1 MRARA
6 RTARIRRLIASLAV
20 LVCAVGCA
28 TCFATALAASSESP
42 FVSSTIELIRG
53 KQVLVANADSRV
65 DRQVTASMIFE
76 AYRKEIYALAVVSI
90 GSTAVF
96 IGLLLKKNHQLRKDI
111 AEIKE
116 RDEKIEY
123 LTYHDK
129 LTGLYNR
136 TYLDGVIENI
146 EVKNQVPTSVLLGDV
161 NGLKLVNDVLGH
173 AAGDLLLQGIA
184 RLLQQYCRP
193 EDIIARQGGDEY
205 VVVMP
210 KTSKEEAARIHR
222 SILDACEQHCVGLL
236 PVHLSLGYGTKEK
249 RRDSIRK
256 ALGDAERMMYEQKL
270 MSSISQSNGVV
281 ENLEKYLEE
290 KDPVAKQHG
299 LRLWKHLSAMGD
311 RLGLSGAEMENLR
324 MLSRMHDIGKIVI
337 GEAAAARSQ
346 HSAEDESLQIRS
358 YPEMGF
364 RIAISSQIL
373 YSIAEHILHQNEW
386 WNGNG
391 YPHGLQGEAIPLP
404 SRMLTIANAYDVMTT
419 DRPYRSA
426 LDSESA
432 IRELEKS
439 RGGQFDPNLLD
450 VFISVI
456 EDEARE
462 RTVNGPE
469 GEGNGSS

>member
-1 MRARA
+1 M
-6 RTARIRRLIASLAV
+6 
-20 LVCAVGCA
+20 
-28 TCFATALAASSESP
+28 
-42 FVSSTIELIRG
+42 
-53 KQVLVANADSRV
+53 LVANADSRV

-146 EVKNQVPTSVLLGDV
+146 EAKNQVPTSVLLGDV

-299 LRLWKHLSAMGD
+299 LRLRCRDGFDVVISPSDEAGNPRQRVRFIVDQYADHF
-311 RLGLSGAEMENLR
+311 
-324 MLSRMHDIGKIVI
+324 SR
-337 GEAAAARSQ
+337 
-346 HSAEDESLQIRS
+346 
-358 YPEMGF
+358 
-364 RIAISSQIL
+364 IL
-373 YSIAEHILHQNEW
+373 YRIHRITPLSYLRLCRRRESWAAPGYAGRWRSRSTPALLLRALC
-386 WNGNG
+386 GNT
-391 YPHGLQGEAIPLP
+391 LRTLRAW
-404 SRMLTIANAYDVMTT
+404 ML
-419 DRPYRSA
+419 
-426 LDSESA
+426 
-432 IRELEKS
+432 
-439 RGGQFDPNLLD
+439 
-450 VFISVI
+450 
-456 EDEARE
+456 
-462 RTVNGPE
+462 RTP
-469 GEGNGSS
+469 